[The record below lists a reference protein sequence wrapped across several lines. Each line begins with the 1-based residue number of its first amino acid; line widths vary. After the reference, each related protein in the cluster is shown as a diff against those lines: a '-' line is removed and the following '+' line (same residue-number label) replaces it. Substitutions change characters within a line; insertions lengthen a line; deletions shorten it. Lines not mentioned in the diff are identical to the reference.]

1 MADREQP
8 VDPGEFDQ
16 FYQAAYGRLVGQL
29 LAVTGN
35 LADAEDVVQEAFLR
49 ALARWPAVRRY
60 EAPELWVRRVALN
73 LAISGFRRARR
84 QLAVLLHLRG
94 RPASASLSEETT
106 EVIELLR
113 QVPVALRSVLLLRYV
128 LDLPVDEVAHQLG
141 LRPSTV
147 RGRLA
152 RARARLAEVEG
163 SAVAHER
170 P

>member
-1 MADREQP
+1 MADRERR
-8 VDPGEFDQ
+8 VDPTEFDQ

-29 LAVTGN
+29 LAVTGS

-84 QLAVLLHLRG
+84 QLVALLHLRE
-94 RPASASLSEETT
+94 RPAT
-106 EVIELLR
+106 
-113 QVPVALRSVLLLRYV
+113 VLLLHYV
-128 LDLPVDEVAHQLG
+128 LDLPVEEVAHQLG
-141 LRPSTV
+141 LRASTV

-152 RARARLAEVEG
+152 RARARLAELER
-163 SAVAHER
+163 SAVAHDR
-170 P
+170 

>member
-1 MADREQP
+1 MADRERP
-8 VDPGEFDQ
+8 VDPTEFDQ

-84 QLAVLLHLRG
+84 QLAALLHLRE
-94 RPASASLSEETT
+94 RPAPVPLSEGTT
-106 EVIELLR
+106 GVIELLR
-113 QVPVALRSVLLLRYV
+113 QVPIALRSVLLLHYV
-128 LDLPVDEVAHQLG
+128 LDLSVEEVAQQLG
-141 LRPSTV
+141 LRASTV

-152 RARARLAEVEG
+152 RARARLAEIER
-163 SAVAHER
+163 SAVHDRA
-170 P
+170 